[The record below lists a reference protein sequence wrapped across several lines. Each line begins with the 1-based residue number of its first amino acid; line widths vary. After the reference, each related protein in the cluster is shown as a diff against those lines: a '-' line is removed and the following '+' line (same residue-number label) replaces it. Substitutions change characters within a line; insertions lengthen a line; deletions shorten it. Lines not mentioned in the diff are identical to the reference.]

1 MSRVGLPSRYAG
13 RMSSGLCST
22 RYGSPFN
29 RRLIL
34 DHRSD
39 HNFERSFSVDS
50 VLGNQIT
57 AFFDDDVGVLDIF
70 SYRRTGKESRLRNV
84 WFYWSA

>member
-13 RMSSGLCST
+13 GMSSGLCST

-39 HNFERSFSVDS
+39 HNFARSFSVDS

-57 AFFDDDVGVLDIF
+57 AFFDDDVGVLHHF
-70 SYRRTGKESRLRNV
+70 QLSTNG
-84 WFYWSA
+84 